1 MSILLFFKHK
11 VMLNASFD
19 DDDDDD
25 DDDRG
30 NDDVREHHRD
40 NDNFINIHVTRLI
53 LKYLHSFLL
62 PAFFLQEQIC

>member
-1 MSILLFFKHK
+1 
-11 VMLNASFD
+11 MLNASFD

-25 DDDRG
+25 RC

-40 NDNFINIHVTRLI
+40 NDNFIDITKLI
-53 LKYLHSFLL
+53 PKYLHSFLL